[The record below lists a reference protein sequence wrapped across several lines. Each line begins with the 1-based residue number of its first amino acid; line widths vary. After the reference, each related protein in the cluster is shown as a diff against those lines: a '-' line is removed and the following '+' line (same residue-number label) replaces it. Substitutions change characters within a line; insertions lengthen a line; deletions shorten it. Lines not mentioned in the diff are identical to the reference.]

1 MDTPKANDIIKSF
14 TITSDKNRTFNIN
27 FQNKSSSS
35 LYIYAYFQNEIT
47 KIEYENNF
55 SLEGLKDNKYLSLF
69 DTIND
74 IFEEIISIL
83 NKNLKEVKII
93 EEQAKITIN
102 IPIGGTKM
110 KPILLNLN
118 EKEKN
123 EKQQISELFTIISNL
138 KKENNEL
145 KSNQIKLEE
154 RIKYLESFINDINS
168 LKELKAKIE
177 KKEKEKLDNKRI
189 RNLKSLVLGE
199 NDDYNK
205 CLKNWINP
213 NSKIKAELLY
223 RLSRDGKEYQTFH
236 NLCDNK
242 GKTLT
247 IFKLNDGNILGGYTT
262 QNWDSNTS
270 GIWKQDQY
278 AFLFS
283 LTEKVKCVTNSNSSY
298 NAIYCNSGYGPYFE
312 AIRFYGKK
320 MDEPYIYNSSS
331 YYNESNKLY
340 PGKSGYFKADEVE
353 IFKIIIN

>member
-47 KIEYENNF
+47 KIEYENNY
-55 SLEGLKDNKYLSLF
+55 SLEGLKDNRYLSLF

-74 IFEEIISIL
+74 IFEELISIL

-93 EEQAKITIN
+93 EEQGKIAIN

-154 RIKYLESFINDINS
+154 RIKYLESSLNDIKS
-168 LKELKAKIE
+168 KFE
-177 KKEKEKLDNKRI
+177 KKEKEKLKI
-189 RNLKSLVLGE
+189 RNLNSLVIGDNE
-199 NDDYNK
+199 EYHK

-247 IFKLNDGNILGGYTT
+247 LFKLNDGNILGGYTT
-262 QNWDSNTS
+262 QNWDSNTNK
-270 GIWKQDQY
+270 WKQDQN

-298 NAIYCNSGYGPYFE
+298 NAIFCYSSYGPYFE
-312 AIRFYGKK
+312 AIRFYDKK
-320 MDEPYIYNSSS
+320 MDEPYITSSS

-340 PGKSGYFKADEVE
+340 PGKSGNYYKADEVE